1 MTDSRFP
8 QILEATEWNLVQ
20 QGNLNSSI
28 GTDNLFLPIPP
39 QEIEIINSRLLAVG
53 VATVQARSTWKFG
66 GRASQSYEFSFEYTS
81 NFRRLPVLIETK
93 PLRLY
98 CMNLLVFE
106 RKLPTYTLVLDFP
119 SWFRDVE
126 YEVWKYDG
134 QDSDLYEQ
142 IANLSEQLNG

>member
-20 QGNLNSSI
+20 RGNLNSSV

-66 GRASQSYEFSFEYTS
+66 GRASQSYELPFEYTS

-93 PLRLY
+93 PLRLH
-98 CMNLLVFE
+98 CMNLLAFE
-106 RKLPTYTLVLDFP
+106 RKLPTYTLVIDFP

-142 IANLSEQLNG
+142 IANLSGN

>member
-20 QGNLNSSI
+20 RGNLSSSV

-53 VATVQARSTWKFG
+53 VTTVQARSTWKFG

-93 PLRLY
+93 PLRLH

-106 RKLPTYTLVLDFP
+106 RKLPTYTLVIDFP
-119 SWFRDVE
+119 AWFRDVE

-142 IANLSEQLNG
+142 IANLSGN